1 MLLFVLSGFTSLV
14 YQAVWIRML
23 SLSVGSTSASMSIV
37 LSIFFFGLAAGS
49 YFFARW
55 AERIRK
61 PLLVYGY
68 LEGAIGVLA
77 VIVLFALLNFQKIF
91 VVIYPQG
98 SLPLWSHVLK
108 FALVFLILILPTF
121 FMGATL
127 PLLIRLFTNVPLT
140 QKLGRGQLISLL
152 YGVNTVGAVLGAFA
166 SGFVL
171 YPRVGI
177 DGANYLAALG
187 NLLICVAAIVVQ
199 RRWDSALTL
208 EPSMANGKPDAPA
221 EEVASAAG
229 KTPAPWLLMGATFV
243 TGFCSIS
250 IEVIWSKYLGIFL
263 GTNIYGLS
271 LILCIFLMGLSTGS
285 LLLTWLLGYVRN
297 LNALFAWLMAG
308 VVGSTAVSILFLGIL
323 PIVANVL
330 AYYTGGTVS
339 FITIKS
345 LLCFAT
351 LLTPTI
357 FFGALLPLTIELLT
371 SSRAD
376 AARSTGYVYSANT
389 VGGILG
395 SCLTGL
401 VFIPRLGSAA
411 TVHIAL
417 GLLLLVAILV
427 SVRLLVS
434 RRAKILAVA
443 SFILLGGVAERYAR
457 LDFENIIRSAYQQA
471 LPPGMELSQ
480 LLAVFSRSEEEFKM
494 VYEGETAVISLSNDA
509 DDGPDFHEYLRL
521 KTNGLNESIYSLK
534 NPNALPKYEALLGLL
549 PYTLVRDPQNAFIV
563 GYGGGY
569 SPLFFD
575 STDLKHVLVAEIEK
589 GILEA
594 AAFAHDG
601 EMPFRDSQMI
611 DIRLEDARFLLAA
624 GTGAPYD
631 IIASQPSHSW
641 LSGVA
646 NLFTIEF
653 FELVRSRLK
662 PHGVFSQ
669 WLNLYNMD
677 TAVLNSILKTFFT
690 AFPHGAVFSNLH
702 DDELIL
708 IGSLSPVEF
717 NVKKVEQIFKSPAI
731 ANKVSGIPLQRAADL
746 ISHLVVTREEAM
758 KFAAEAPMNSDK
770 NAFAEIAQ
778 SNLFYGEPRD
788 SVKSYLDNAFRGSY
802 ASVLPAKE
810 AASPQFTAEL
820 MEALFDFTSL
830 NKMNTY
836 VARFDEAWRKDPSSA
851 RTLARYYFQLERYQ
865 TVIDLLR
872 ALGKDGEPAL
882 EASALLTLG
891 RLSEAEKVLRGY
903 PRTSY
908 PCQRVILGAL
918 QGKPDR
924 ALAATLASDATDGEC
939 DGQAD
944 RILGEHYVAT
954 GEYEKAWAL
963 LQPYQ
968 EDFPSSPR
976 ALELLLGVTL
986 HLGFK
991 EYQQYYAGLLPRAVE
1006 DERARLIGLV
1016 AWLRSLGHDSDADA
1030 IEEMSNFQLGRV
1042 RKQE

>member
-14 YQAVWIRML
+14 YQAVWIRLL

-37 LSIFFFGLAAGS
+37 LAIFFFGLAAGS
-49 YFFARW
+49 YFFARR
-55 AERIRK
+55 AAGIRR
-61 PLLVYGY
+61 PLLVYG
-68 LEGAIGVLA
+68 LMEGAIGALA
-77 VIVLFALLNFQKIF
+77 VLVLFALLNFQKIF

-108 FALVFLILILPTF
+108 FALVFVILIVPTF
-121 FMGATL
+121 LMGATL
-127 PLLIRLFTNVPLT
+127 PLLIRLFTGLPVKG
-140 QKLGRGQLISLL
+140 KLGRGQLISLL

-171 YPRVGI
+171 YPNVGI
-177 DGANYLAALG
+177 DGANGVAALG
-187 NLLICVAAIVVQ
+187 NFLICAVAWLVQ
-199 RRWDSALTL
+199 RRWDRVLTL
-208 EPSMANGKPDAPA
+208 APETAPA
-221 EEVASAAG
+221 PTAIDARAE
-229 KTPAPWLLMGATFV
+229 TPTERAPRLLMAATFV

-250 IEVIWSKYLGIFL
+250 IEVLWSKYLGIFL

-271 LILCIFLMGLSTGS
+271 LILCIFLLGLALGS
-285 LLLTWLLGYVRN
+285 LLLSWLLGFVRN
-297 LNALFAWLMAG
+297 LGALFGALMAG
-308 VVGSTAVSILFLGIL
+308 AIASTASSVVLLGIL
-323 PIVANVL
+323 PIVANVI
-330 AYYTGGTVS
+330 AYYAGSTVS

-345 LLCFAT
+345 GLCFAT
-351 LLTPTI
+351 LLPPTV
-357 FFGALLPLTIELLT
+357 FFGALLPLTIEMLAGT
-371 SSRAD
+371 ARD
-376 AARSTGYVYSANT
+376 AARSTGFVYSANT

-395 SCLTGL
+395 SCVTGL
-401 VFIPRLGSAA
+401 VLIPRLGSAT
-411 TVHIAL
+411 TVRLAL
-417 GLLLLVAILV
+417 GLLLLVAVVMSL
-427 SVRLLVS
+427 RLLAS
-434 RRAKILAVA
+434 RRAKAIAVA
-443 SFILLGGVAERYAR
+443 GFVALGGLAARFAR

-480 LLAVFSRSEEEFKM
+480 LLAVFSRGEEDFKLI
-494 VYEGETAVISLSNDA
+494 YEGETAVISLSNDA
-509 DDGPDFHEYLRL
+509 DDGANFHEYLRL

-534 NPNALPKYEALLGLL
+534 NPDALPKYEALLGLL

-575 STDLKHVLVAEIEK
+575 STDMKHVLVAEIEK

-594 AAFAHDG
+594 AAYARGG
-601 EMPFRDSQMI
+601 EPPFRDSAMI

-646 NLFTIEF
+646 NLFTVEF

-690 AFPHGAVFSNLH
+690 VFPHGAVFSNLH

-717 NVKKVEQIFKSPAI
+717 NVQKVEQIFKSPAI

-746 ISHLVVTREEAM
+746 ISHLVVTREEALS
-758 KFAAEAPMNSDK
+758 FAAAAPINSDR
-770 NAFAEIAQ
+770 NAYAEIAQ
-778 SNLFYGEPRD
+778 SRLFYGEPRD
-788 SVKSYLDNAFRGSY
+788 AVKSYLDNAFRGSY
-802 ASVLPAKE
+802 ESVVPAKD
-810 AASPQFTAEL
+810 AQRPQFIAEL
-820 MEALFDFTSL
+820 MEALYDFTSL
-830 NKMNTY
+830 NKMNTFLT
-836 VARFDEAWRKDPSSA
+836 RFADSWRKDPASA
-851 RTLARYYFQLERYQ
+851 RAVARYYYQLERYQ
-865 TVIDLLR
+865 TALDTLR
-872 ALGKDGEPAL
+872 ALGPAGEPAL
-882 EASALLTLG
+882 EVSTLLTLG
-891 RLSEAEKVLRGY
+891 RLAEAERVLRGQ
-903 PRTSY
+903 PRGSLL
-908 PCQRVILGAL
+908 CQRVLLGAL
-918 QGKPDR
+918 AGKPER
-924 ALAATLASDATDGEC
+924 ALAAGLAAGGMDGEC

-976 ALELLLGVTL
+976 ALELLLTVTF
-986 HLGFK
+986 HLGYK
-991 EYQQYYAGLLPRAVE
+991 EYQHYYAGLLPRAVE
-1006 DERARLIGLV
+1006 DERARLDDLID
-1016 AWLRSLGHDSDADA
+1016 WLRAMGYDADADA
-1030 IEEMSNFQLGRV
+1030 IGELSVYQLGRP
-1042 RKQE
+1042 RPRE